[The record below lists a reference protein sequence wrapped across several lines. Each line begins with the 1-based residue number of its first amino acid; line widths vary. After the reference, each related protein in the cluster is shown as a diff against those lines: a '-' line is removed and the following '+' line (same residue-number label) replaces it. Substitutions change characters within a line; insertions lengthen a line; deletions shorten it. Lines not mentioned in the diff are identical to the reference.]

1 MGFNWWVTSMIN
13 VTTNKRIL
21 LTALLFCLIIA
32 IISFLIFTK
41 DHARNM
47 NQEDSIVEKLEDIN
61 HYATEEDRLFVLKH
75 LDSKSRSIKYAA
87 IDAAAICHDKRF
99 ATKLL
104 SMILISELPGYATAA
119 SSSLATYKEQWIAE
133 NIINLIN
140 ENKFDDERLG
150 KLFFALSN
158 KDFPFVVSFLEK
170 HIHTSNSNLRSK
182 IYSALSM
189 ISLSEAKQLLR
200 TQLSK
205 EKDEM
210 LLLLLQRYN
219 KREANN

>member
-1 MGFNWWVTSMIN
+1 MIN
-13 VTTNKRIL
+13 IANKRIL
-21 LTALLFCLIIA
+21 LNILLFCLVIA
-32 IISFLIFTK
+32 IMSFLIFTK
-41 DHARNM
+41 DNASNM
-47 NQEDSIVEKLEDIN
+47 HQEYSIVKKLKDIN
-61 HYATEEDRLFVLKH
+61 HYATEEDRLFVLKC
-75 LDSKSRSIKYAA
+75 LDSENRSIKYAA
-87 IDAAAICHDKRF
+87 IDATARSHDKRF

-104 SMILISELPGYATAA
+104 LIICTSELPGYATAA
-119 SSSLATYKEQWIAE
+119 SSSLSTYKEQWIAE

-158 KDFPFVVSFLEK
+158 KDFPFVVSFLEQ
-170 HIHTSNSNLRSK
+170 HLHTSNSRLRST
-182 IYSALSM
+182 IYTALSM
-189 ISLSEAKQLLR
+189 ISLLESKQLLR

-219 KREANN
+219 KERSEQIINKESNENR